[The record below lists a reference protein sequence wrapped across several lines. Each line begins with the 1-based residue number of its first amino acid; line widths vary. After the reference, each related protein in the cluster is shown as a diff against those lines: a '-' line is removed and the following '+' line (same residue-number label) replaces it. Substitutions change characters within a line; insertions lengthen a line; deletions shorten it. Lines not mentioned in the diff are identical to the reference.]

1 MKRKLQNLKTNKYN
15 KGKKVKSTPF
25 AGKPLI
31 IEPYM
36 TEKSFNLIE
45 KEQKLTFIV
54 DEMADKNSI
63 KKELNDLYEAEIV
76 EVNTARTIDG
86 KKAFAKFKDL
96 NSARDLATKLGLV
109 WYVKKNLSS

>member
-1 MKRKLQNLKTNKYN
+1 MKKKLQTLKTTKHNRQKR
-15 KGKKVKSTPF
+15 VKSTAF
-25 AGKPLI
+25 GGRPLI

-54 DEMADKNSI
+54 DELADKNAI

-109 WYVKKNLSS
+109 

>member
-1 MKRKLQNLKTNKYN
+1 MKKNLATLKSSRSVKQTRKNSDLENE
-15 KGKKVKSTPF
+15 
-25 AGKPLI
+25 KPLI

-45 KEQKLTFIV
+45 KEKKLTFIV
-54 DEMADKNSI
+54 DEIADKKSI
-63 KKELNDLYEAEIV
+63 KQELHDLYEAEIV

-96 NSARDLATKLGLV
+96 DSARDLATKLGLV
-109 WYVKKNLSS
+109 

>member
-1 MKRKLQNLKTNKYN
+1 MKKNLATLKSSRSVKQTRKNSDSVNE
-15 KGKKVKSTPF
+15 
-25 AGKPLI
+25 KPLI

-45 KEQKLTFIV
+45 KEKKLTFIV
-54 DEMADKNSI
+54 DEIADKKSI
-63 KKELNDLYEAEIV
+63 KQELHDLYEAEIV

-96 NSARDLATKLGLV
+96 DSARDLATKLGLV
-109 WYVKKNLSS
+109 

>member
-1 MKRKLQNLKTNKYN
+1 MKKNLATLKSSRSVKQ
-15 KGKKVKSTPF
+15 KKKNSDTENE
-25 AGKPLI
+25 KPLI

-45 KEQKLTFIV
+45 KEKKITFIV
-54 DEMADKNSI
+54 DEIADKKSI
-63 KKELNDLYEAEIV
+63 KEELHDLYEAEIV

-96 NSARDLATKLGLV
+96 DSARDLATKLGLV
-109 WYVKKNLSS
+109 

>member
-1 MKRKLQNLKTNKYN
+1 MRKNVDSLKSSGSIKQ
-15 KGKKVKSTPF
+15 KKKDQSSEN
-25 AGKPLI
+25 GKPII

-45 KEQKLTFIV
+45 KEKKITFIV
-54 DEMADKNSI
+54 DEIADKKSI
-63 KKELNDLYEAEIV
+63 KEELHDLFEAEIV

-96 NSARDLATKLGLV
+96 DSARDLATKLGLV
-109 WYVKKNLSS
+109 

>member
-1 MKRKLQNLKTNKYN
+1 MKKNLFTIKSNRSSRQ
-15 KGKKVKSTPF
+15 KKKISPLRNE
-25 AGKPLI
+25 KPLI
-31 IEPYM
+31 IEPYI

-54 DEMADKNSI
+54 DELADKKSI
-63 KKELNDLYEAEIV
+63 KQELHDLYEAEII

-96 NSARDLATKLGLV
+96 DSARDLATKLGLV
-109 WYVKKNLSS
+109 

>member
-1 MKRKLQNLKTNKYN
+1 MRKNVDSLKSSGSIKQ
-15 KGKKVKSTPF
+15 KKKDQSSEN
-25 AGKPLI
+25 GKPII

-45 KEQKLTFIV
+45 KEKKITFIV
-54 DEMADKNSI
+54 DEIADKKSI
-63 KKELNDLYEAEIV
+63 KEELHDLYEAEIV

-96 NSARDLATKLGLV
+96 DSARDLATKLGLV
-109 WYVKKNLSS
+109 

>member
-1 MKRKLQNLKTNKYN
+1 MKKNLFTL
-15 KGKKVKSTPF
+15 KSTRSSKQKKRISPLQKV
-25 AGKPLI
+25 KPLI
-31 IEPYM
+31 IEPYI

-54 DEMADKNSI
+54 DELADKKSI
-63 KKELNDLYEAEIV
+63 KQELHDLYEAEII

-96 NSARDLATKLGLV
+96 DSARDLATKLGLV
-109 WYVKKNLSS
+109 

>member
-1 MKRKLQNLKTNKYN
+1 MKKNLFTL
-15 KGKKVKSTPF
+15 KSTRSSKLKKKILPLRKE
-25 AGKPLI
+25 KPLI
-31 IEPYM
+31 IEPYI

-54 DEMADKNSI
+54 DELADKNSI
-63 KKELNDLYEAEIV
+63 KQELHDLNEAEIV

-96 NSARDLATKLGLV
+96 DSARDLATKLGLV
-109 WYVKKNLSS
+109 

>member
-1 MKRKLQNLKTNKYN
+1 MRKNADTLKSSKSKNQP
-15 KGKKVKSTPF
+15 KKNPSSEN
-25 AGKPLI
+25 GKPII

-45 KEQKLTFIV
+45 KEKKLTFIV
-54 DEMADKNSI
+54 DEIADKKSI
-63 KKELNDLYEAEIV
+63 KDELHDLYEAEIV

-96 NSARDLATKLGLV
+96 DSARDLATKLGLV
-109 WYVKKNLSS
+109 

>member
-1 MKRKLQNLKTNKYN
+1 MKKNLATLKSSRSVKQTRKNSDSGNEKL
-15 KGKKVKSTPF
+15 
-25 AGKPLI
+25 LI

-45 KEQKLTFIV
+45 KEKKLTFIV
-54 DEMADKNSI
+54 DEIADKKSI
-63 KKELNDLYEAEIV
+63 KQELHDLYEAEIV

-96 NSARDLATKLGLV
+96 DSARDLATKLGLV
-109 WYVKKNLSS
+109 